1 VQTVTVKDRN
11 GLQAKASCNQRV
23 SQTIPARA
31 NTQWMTDSMPS
42 FESITPVK
50 PTNKAYASFVDSVGP
65 PMAALIGNP
74 KVTVPNESVDLDASQ
89 SHDFENKPCVEFT
102 FDFGDNSPTV
112 TQKSPFVKHSYKQI
126 GHYPVSVMVTD
137 KNGLTGKAH
146 CNQKVIDTNP
156 AKNNRV
162 DQICPPSAHLIGTP
176 QQSKPHEMVSFDAS
190 KSKDMY
196 GKPCASFVWD
206 FGDGTP
212 QQTTQQPT
220 TKHAYKQ
227 IGHYP
232 VTVTVKDKNGL
243 TAKAS
248 VNQKVSETMP
258 SYQANKKDLNPQMAL
273 PNFERMDPV
282 ELGDEFRGIT
292 SDAISKALM
301 DPNRV
306 NSKKGKQLADVMRQ
320 LNPQWPDDELT
331 PDAKNRYKRLQFPM
345 KPTPKKPKMLPKIG
359 IKAGKAE
366 VREVDMSMKV
376 DFGSFE
382 VPDI

>member
-1 VQTVTVKDRN
+1 M
-11 GLQAKASCNQRV
+11 G
-23 SQTIPARA
+23 
-31 NTQWMTDSMPS
+31 
-42 FESITPVK
+42 
-50 PTNKAYASFVDSVGP
+50 
-65 PMAALIGNP
+65 
-74 KVTVPNESVDLDASQ
+74 
-89 SHDFENKPCVEFT
+89 
-102 FDFGDNSPTV
+102 
-112 TQKSPFVKHSYKQI
+112 
-126 GHYPVSVMVTD
+126 
-137 KNGLTGKAH
+137 
-146 CNQKVIDTNP
+146 
-156 AKNNRV
+156 
-162 DQICPPSAHLIGTP
+162 
-176 QQSKPHEMVSFDAS
+176 
-190 KSKDMY
+190 
-196 GKPCASFVWD
+196 
-206 FGDGTP
+206 GDGTP

-227 IGHYP
+227 IGHYQ

-248 VNQKVSETMP
+248 VNQKGSETMP
-258 SYQANKKDLNPQMAL
+258 SYQGNKKDLNPQMAL

-382 VPDI
+382 VPDIS